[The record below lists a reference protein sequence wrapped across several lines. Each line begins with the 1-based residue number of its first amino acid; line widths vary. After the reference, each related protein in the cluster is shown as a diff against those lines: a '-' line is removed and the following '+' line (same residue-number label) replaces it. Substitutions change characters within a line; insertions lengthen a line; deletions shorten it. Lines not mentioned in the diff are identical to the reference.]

1 MFDIQKKDVILSG
14 NTKDDFMGVH
24 TKYQVIDK
32 EAVPGLRFPDIE
44 ILTDKEDIKQRA
56 IDLQRCLSLGNL
68 EHSKIKIYFEDD
80 TSGKVVDTTVWGLTD
95 KRVIL
100 KQGIV
105 IPIKRITKVK
115 F

>member
-1 MFDIQKKDVILSG
+1 M
-14 NTKDDFMGVH
+14 NTQ
-24 TKYQVIDK
+24 TKHQVIDK
-32 EAVPGLRFPDIE
+32 EAITGLHFPDAE
-44 ILTDKEDIKQRA
+44 VLTDKEEIKQRA
-56 IDLQRCLSLGNL
+56 ADLQRCLSLGNL

-80 TSGKVVDTTVWGLTD
+80 TSSKVVDTTVWGLTD

-105 IPIKRITKVK
+105 IPINRITKVK

>member
-1 MFDIQKKDVILSG
+1 M
-14 NTKDDFMGVH
+14 NTQ
-24 TKYQVIDK
+24 TKHQVIDK
-32 EAVPGLRFPDIE
+32 EAVSGLRFPDTDVLI
-44 ILTDKEDIKQRA
+44 DKEEIKQRA
-56 IDLQRCLSLGNL
+56 ADLQRCLSLGNL

-80 TSGKVVDTTVWGLTD
+80 TSPKVVDTTVWGLTD

-105 IPIKRITKVK
+105 IPIHRVTKVK

>member
-1 MFDIQKKDVILSG
+1 MDTQ
-14 NTKDDFMGVH
+14 TKH
-24 TKYQVIDK
+24 QIIDK
-32 EAVPGLRFPDIE
+32 EAVPGLRFPDTDV
-44 ILTDKEDIKQRA
+44 LSDKEEIKQRA
-56 IDLQRCLSLGNL
+56 ADLQRCLSLGNL

-80 TSGKVVDTTVWGLTD
+80 TSPKVVDTTVWGLTD

-105 IPIKRITKVK
+105 IPINRVTRVK

>member
-1 MFDIQKKDVILSG
+1 MDTQ
-14 NTKDDFMGVH
+14 TKH
-24 TKYQVIDK
+24 QVIDK
-32 EAVPGLRFPDIE
+32 EAVTGLRFPDTDV
-44 ILTDKEDIKQRA
+44 LTDKEEIKQRA
-56 IDLQRCLSLGNL
+56 ADLQRCLSLGNL

-80 TSGKVVDTTVWGLTD
+80 TSPKVVDTTVWGLTD

-105 IPIKRITKVK
+105 IPIHRVTKVK

>member
-1 MFDIQKKDVILSG
+1 M
-14 NTKDDFMGVH
+14 NAETKH
-24 TKYQVIDK
+24 QIIDK
-32 EAVPGLRFPDIE
+32 EAVAGLNFPDME
-44 ILTDKEDIKQRA
+44 VLTDKEEIKQRA
-56 IDLQRCLSLGNL
+56 ADLERCLSLGNL

-80 TSGKVVDTTVWGLTD
+80 TSNKVVDTTVWGLTD

-105 IPIKRITKVK
+105 IPIKRITKIK

>member
-1 MFDIQKKDVILSG
+1 MSG
-14 NTKDDFMGVH
+14 E
-24 TKYQVIDK
+24 TKYQTIDK
-32 EAVPGLRFPDIE
+32 EAVPGLNFPDVE
-44 ILTDKEDIKQRA
+44 VLFDKEEIKQRA
-56 IDLQRCLSLGNL
+56 ADLQRCLSLGNL

-80 TSGKVVDTTVWGLTD
+80 TSSKVVDTTVWGLTD

>member
-1 MFDIQKKDVILSG
+1 M
-14 NTKDDFMGVH
+14 NTQ
-24 TKYQVIDK
+24 TKHQVIDK
-32 EAVPGLRFPDIE
+32 EAVSGLHFPDVE
-44 ILTDKEDIKQRA
+44 ILKDAEEIKQRA
-56 IDLQRCLSLGNL
+56 ADLQRCLSLGNL

-80 TSGKVVDTTVWGLTD
+80 TSSKVVDTTVWGLTD

-105 IPIKRITKVK
+105 IPIKRITQVK

>member
-1 MFDIQKKDVILSG
+1 MNAQ
-14 NTKDDFMGVH
+14 TKH
-24 TKYQVIDK
+24 QVIDK
-32 EAVPGLRFPDIE
+32 EAITGLRFPEAEVLVNNDEIE
-44 ILTDKEDIKQRA
+44 QRA
-56 IDLQRCLSLGNL
+56 ADLQRCLSLGNL

-80 TSGKVVDTTVWGLTD
+80 TSSKIVDTTVWGLTD

-105 IPIKRITKVK
+105 IPINRITKVK

>member
-1 MFDIQKKDVILSG
+1 M
-14 NTKDDFMGVH
+14 NTQ

-32 EAVPGLRFPDIE
+32 EAVTGLRFPDVE
-44 ILTDKEDIKQRA
+44 VLTDKDEIKQRA
-56 IDLQRCLSLGNL
+56 LDLQRCLSLGNL

-80 TSGKVVDTTVWGLTD
+80 TSSKVVDTTVWGLTD

-105 IPIKRITKVK
+105 IPINRVTKVK

>member
-1 MFDIQKKDVILSG
+1 MNAQ
-14 NTKDDFMGVH
+14 TKH
-24 TKYQVIDK
+24 QIIDK
-32 EAVPGLRFPDIE
+32 EAVAGLHFPDIE
-44 ILTDKEDIKQRA
+44 VLIDKEEIKQRA
-56 IDLQRCLSLGNL
+56 ADLERCLSLGNL

-80 TSGKVVDTTVWGLTD
+80 TSHKVVDTTVWGLTD

-105 IPIKRITKVK
+105 IPIKRITKIK

>member
-1 MFDIQKKDVILSG
+1 M
-14 NTKDDFMGVH
+14 NTQ
-24 TKYQVIDK
+24 TKHQVIDK
-32 EAVPGLRFPDIE
+32 EAVSGLRFPDTDVLI
-44 ILTDKEDIKQRA
+44 DKEEIKQRA
-56 IDLQRCLSLGNL
+56 ADLQRCLSLGNL

-80 TSGKVVDTTVWGLTD
+80 TSHKVVDTTVWGLTD

-105 IPIKRITKVK
+105 IPIHRVTKIK